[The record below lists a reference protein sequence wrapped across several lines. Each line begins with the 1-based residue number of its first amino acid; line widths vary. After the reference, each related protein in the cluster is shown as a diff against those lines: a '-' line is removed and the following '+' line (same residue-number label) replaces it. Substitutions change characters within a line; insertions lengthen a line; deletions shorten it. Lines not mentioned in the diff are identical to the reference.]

1 MKNIIN
7 IGEKLKQARIS
18 CNLTQEQ
25 ASEKAG
31 CASRYIGQLE
41 TNQSMGSIP
50 LLLKLCNLY
59 NITLNDLYCD
69 YLKSDSNSEITKISG
84 YFKLNDEHKRI
95 IENNISFLNKLENN
109 KN

>member
-7 IGEKLKQARIS
+7 VGEKLKNARIS
-18 CNLTQEQ
+18 CNLTQEE

-31 CASRYIGQLE
+31 CAPRYIGLLE

-50 LLLKLCNLY
+50 LILKLCSIY
-59 NITLNDLYCD
+59 GITPNDLYAD
-69 YLKSDSNSEITKISG
+69 YLDLESNTDLTKIIG
-84 YFKLNDEHKRI
+84 YFKLNDEHKKI
-95 IENNISFLNKLENN
+95 IENSISFMNKLE